1 MMDATAMNKS
11 VSKPPRESP
20 FAFFARSRSTWLLVL
35 VPITVLLRHFSHL
48 SDTWVFLLSA
58 LAMVPLARLLSEATE
73 QLAMHTG
80 ASLGALLNVTFG
92 NAGELVIGFFAL
104 RQGLQNVVKASI
116 TGSILMNLL
125 LTLGISM
132 VAGGLRVRVLRFNPL
147 QARSRATMMA
157 LAAIGLIFPAA
168 YHFLGGGRVRSR
180 EADLS
185 LEFSIILLTT
195 YVLSL
200 LFTMR
205 THRDLLS
212 APHAEDETPHWS
224 GGVAAAM
231 LAISALGITVMG
243 EVLVG
248 SIEAAAHA
256 LHMSDLFAGIIVVA
270 IAGNAAEATSAIR
283 AAMRNRMDLSVGIAS
298 GSSMQIALFVAPG
311 LVLLSHVV
319 GARPMDLVFTPVE
332 LLALVVAITIHGQ
345 IAGDG
350 DANWMEGV
358 QLLAVYSMLAV
369 MFYLLPAT

>member
-1 MMDATAMNKS
+1 MNERAS
-11 VSKPPRESP
+11 RQPRQNP
-20 FAFFARSRSTWLLVL
+20 FAFFARSRTTWLLVL
-35 VPITVLLRHFSHL
+35 VPVTVLLRHLSHL
-48 SDTWVFLLSA
+48 SDTWIFLLSA
-58 LAMVPLARLLSEATE
+58 LAMIPLARLLSEATE

-132 VAGGLRVRVLRFNPL
+132 VAGGMRVRVLRFNPL

-168 YHFLGGGRVRSR
+168 YHFLGGRSVRSR

-200 LFTMR
+200 FFSLR

-212 APHAEDETPHWS
+212 PPQQEGETPHW
-224 GGVAAAM
+224 GGRTATAM
-231 LAISALGITVMG
+231 LTASALGIAVMG
-243 EVLVG
+243 EVLVS
-248 SIEAAAHA
+248 SIEAASRA
-256 LHMSDLFAGIIVVA
+256 LHMSDMFAGIIVVA

-283 AAMRNRMDLSVGIAS
+283 AAVRNRMDLSVGIATGS
-298 GSSMQIALFVAPG
+298 GMQIALFVAPG
-311 LVLLSHVV
+311 LVLLSHAV
-319 GARPMDLVFTPVE
+319 GTRPMDLVFTPVE
-332 LLALVVAITIHGQ
+332 LLALVVAIVIHGQ

-369 MFYLLPAT
+369 MFYLLPAA

>member
-1 MMDATAMNKS
+1 MHDDKPMNEAAKTPS
-11 VSKPPRESP
+11 SPPP
-20 FAFFARSRSTWLLVL
+20 FAFFAQSRITWLLVL
-35 VPITVLLRHFSHL
+35 VPITVLLRHFTQL
-48 SDTWVFLLSA
+48 SDTWIFLLSA
-58 LAMVPLARLLSEATE
+58 LGMVPLARLLSEATE
-73 QLAMHTG
+73 QLALHTG

-104 RQGLQNVVKASI
+104 RHGLQNVVKASI

-132 VAGGLRVRVLRFNPL
+132 VAGGLRQRVLHFNPL

-168 YHFLGGGRVRSR
+168 YHWLGGSRAQGR

-185 LEFSIILLTT
+185 LEFSIILLVT
-195 YVLSL
+195 YLFSL
-200 LFTMR
+200 LFTLR
-205 THRDLLS
+205 THRDLLA
-212 APHAEDETPHWS
+212 APAEEGETPHWGAGMAGS
-224 GGVAAAM
+224 M
-231 LAISALGITVMG
+231 LAVSALGIAVMG

-248 SIEAAAHA
+248 SIEAASHA
-256 LHMSDLFAGIIVVA
+256 MHMSDLFAGIIVVA

-311 LVLLSHVV
+311 LVLLSHFV
-319 GARPMDLVFTPVE
+319 GAHPMNLVFTPVE

-358 QLLAVYSMLAV
+358 QLLAVYCMLAV
-369 MFYLLPAT
+369 MFYLLPPL

>member
-1 MMDATAMNKS
+1 
-11 VSKPPRESP
+11 
-20 FAFFARSRSTWLLVL
+20 
-35 VPITVLLRHFSHL
+35 
-48 SDTWVFLLSA
+48 
-58 LAMVPLARLLSEATE
+58 
-73 QLAMHTG
+73 
-80 ASLGALLNVTFG
+80 
-92 NAGELVIGFFAL
+92 
-104 RQGLQNVVKASI
+104 
-116 TGSILMNLL
+116 
-125 LTLGISM
+125 M

-147 QARSRATMMA
+147 QARQRATMMA

-168 YHFLGGGRVRSR
+168 YHFLGGGRVRSH

-185 LEFSIILLTT
+185 LEFSVILLTT
-195 YVLSL
+195 YALSL
-200 LFTMR
+200 FFTMR

-212 APHAEDETPHWS
+212 APHAENETPHWS

-231 LAISALGITVMG
+231 LAISALGIAVMG

-332 LLALVVAITIHGQ
+332 LLALVVAIAIHGQ
-345 IAGDG
+345 VAGDG

>member
-1 MMDATAMNKS
+1 MNKT
-11 VSKPPRESP
+11 VSQPPRQSP

-35 VPITVLLRHFSHL
+35 VPITVLLRHLSHL
-48 SDTWVFLLSA
+48 SDTWIFLLSA

-73 QLAMHTG
+73 QLALHTG

-132 VAGGLRVRVLRFNPL
+132 VAGGVRVRVLRFNPL

-168 YHFLGGGRVRSR
+168 YHFLGGGRVPSR

-200 LFTMR
+200 FFTLR
-205 THRDLLS
+205 THRDLLA
-212 APHAEDETPHWS
+212 APHDESETPHW
-224 GGVAAAM
+224 GAGIAAAM
-231 LAISALGITVMG
+231 LAASALGIAVMG

-248 SIEAAAHA
+248 SIEAASRA

-283 AAMRNRMDLSVGIAS
+283 AALRNRMDLSVGIAS

-311 LVLLSHVV
+311 LVLLSRAI
-319 GARPMDLVFTPVE
+319 GTRPMDLVFTPVE
-332 LLALVVAITIHGQ
+332 LLALVVAIAIHGQ
-345 IAGDG
+345 VAGDG
-350 DANWMEGV
+350 EANWMEGV

-369 MFYLLPAT
+369 MFYLLPAK